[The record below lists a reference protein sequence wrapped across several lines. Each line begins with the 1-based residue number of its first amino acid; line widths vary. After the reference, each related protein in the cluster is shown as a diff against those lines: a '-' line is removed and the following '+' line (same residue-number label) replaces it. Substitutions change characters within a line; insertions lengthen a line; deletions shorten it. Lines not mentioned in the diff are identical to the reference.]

1 MPDGPGQVEF
11 SVLGPL
17 EIRVGGRLAST
28 GGTRQRALLAVLL
41 LHANELV
48 STERLIDE
56 VWGDDPP
63 PTAHKMV
70 QVFISRLRAAI
81 ESDRKKN
88 TTLLTRPPGY
98 LLAVRPEAL
107 DLARF
112 QALVGEAR
120 SIIELDPSRAA
131 VSLRSALALW
141 RGAPLSDL
149 ALEPFAQLAIPR
161 LEELHLA
168 ALEDRIRADLAIGLG
183 GDGVGELRDLV
194 AANPL
199 RERFQAQLMLALYR
213 AGRQAEALEVYGR
226 ARATLVH
233 ELGIEPGPEL
243 QRLQGAVLRQEAW
256 LDAPGGGTLSGPP
269 PTSAEL
275 NADSRQETLT
285 GSPPIRRRLALRWP
299 EGRRLVLV
307 TVAFAVVAGLS
318 VALVVAANS
327 KRSVTNIGA
336 NPIPDSVVVVD
347 PASETLAEDLP
358 VGAAPGP
365 IAVGDGSAWIGNVE
379 DHTLTRIDLQSGKTL
394 KTLGLASAPTSLGTS
409 AGLVWIGNGFAGTLS
424 RVLTAYDQLSAP
436 FFPGPAETGILTFAA
451 MPNDLWVG
459 LPDQTLL
466 RLDPQSLRPRST
478 FHLPGRPR
486 AFAVTADAA
495 WFIDFRDTAV
505 TRFDFASGDAT
516 AIVMPDGTAIAI
528 TSGYGAIWVS
538 TSGPNQLLRIDPESG
553 RTVSTIPLGFS
564 PTAMVADG
572 GAVWVVGGPTGTL
585 ARVDPNGQSLVTTIV
600 IGRPIGGIAIANG
613 RIWLTLD

>member
-1 MPDGPGQVEF
+1 MPDGPGHVEF

-17 EIRVGGRLAST
+17 EVRVGGRLANT

-48 STERLIDE
+48 PSERLIEE

-70 QVFISRLRAAI
+70 QVFISRLRAAL
-81 ESDRKKN
+81 ESDQRQDRF
-88 TTLLTRPPGY
+88 LLTRSTGY
-98 LLAVRPEAL
+98 VLAVQPEEL
-107 DLARF
+107 DLVRF
-112 QALVGEAR
+112 QALAGEAR
-120 SIIELDPSRAA
+120 SVIELDPARAA
-131 VSLRSALALW
+131 ALLRSALALW

-149 ALEPFAQLAIPR
+149 ALERFAQLAIPR
-161 LEELHLA
+161 LEELRLA

-183 GDGVGELRDLV
+183 GDGVGELLDLV

-233 ELGIEPGPEL
+233 DLGIEPGPEL

-256 LDAPGGGTLSGPP
+256 LDAPSGGTLTGRP
-269 PTSAEL
+269 PTSLEL
-275 NADSRQETLT
+275 NSDVRHEPPT
-285 GSPPIRRRLALRWP
+285 GSLPVRPHVALRWP
-299 EGRRLVLV
+299 RVRRHVLV
-307 TVAFAVVAGLS
+307 TLAFAIAAGLA

-327 KRSVTNIGA
+327 NRSVTNVGA
-336 NPIPDSVVVVD
+336 TPIPNSVAVVD
-347 PASETLAEDLP
+347 PASETLAEDLQ

-365 IAVGDGSAWIGNVE
+365 IAIGDGSAWIGNVE
-379 DHTLTRIDLQSGKTL
+379 DRTLTRIDLQSGKVL
-394 KTLGLASAPTSLGTS
+394 KTLGLASAPTSLGTT

-424 RVLTAYDQLSAP
+424 RVLTAYDQLTSP
-436 FFPGPAETGILTFAA
+436 IFPGATETGMLTFAA
-451 MPNDLWVG
+451 TPNDLWVG
-459 LPDQTLL
+459 LPDKTLL

-486 AFAVTADAA
+486 ALAVTADAA
-495 WFIDFRDTAV
+495 WFIDFRDATV
-505 TRFDFASGDAT
+505 TRFEFATGDST
-516 AIVMPDGTAIAI
+516 AHVMLDGKAVAI
-528 TSGYGAIWVS
+528 TSGFGAIWVS
-538 TSGPNQLLRIDPESG
+538 TSGPNQLLRIDPESA
-553 RTVSTIPLGFS
+553 RTVSTIALGFS

-585 ARVDPNGQSLVTTIV
+585 AKVDPSGQSLVTTIV

>member
-1 MPDGPGQVEF
+1 MPDGAGQLEF

-17 EIRVGGRLAST
+17 EVRVDGRLATT

-48 STERLIDE
+48 PTERLIEE

-63 PTAHKMV
+63 ATAHKMV
-70 QVFISRLRAAI
+70 QVFVSRLRAAL
-81 ESDRKKN
+81 ESDRLQN
-88 TTLLTRPPGY
+88 RILLTRPSGY
-98 LLAVRPEAL
+98 LLAVRPEEL

-120 SIIELDPSRAA
+120 SIIEPDPSRAA
-131 VSLRSALALW
+131 ASLRSALALW

-161 LEELHLA
+161 LEELRLA

-183 GDGVGELRDLV
+183 GESVGEIRDLV

-199 RERFQAQLMLALYR
+199 RERFLAQLMLALYR
-213 AGRQAEALEVYGR
+213 AGRQAEALDVYGR
-226 ARATLVH
+226 ARATLIH

-256 LDAPGGGTLSGPP
+256 LDAPGGGTLTGPP
-269 PTSAEL
+269 PTSPEL
-275 NADSRQETLT
+275 ADFRQEALT
-285 GSPPIRRRLALRWP
+285 GSVRIRPRGARSWP
-299 EGRRLVLV
+299 KGRRLLLLM
-307 TVAFAVVAGLS
+307 VAFAVAGGLC

-327 KRSVTNIGA
+327 KRSITNIGV
-336 NPIPDSVVVVD
+336 NPIPNSVVVVD
-347 PASETLAEDLP
+347 PGSDTLIEDLS

-379 DHTLTRIDLQSGKTL
+379 DHTLTRIDLQSGKTM

-424 RVLTAYDQLSAP
+424 RLLTAYDQLSAP
-436 FFPGPAETGILTFAA
+436 FFPGPAETGVLTFAA

-466 RLDPQSLRPRST
+466 RLDPHSLQPRST

-495 WFIDFRDTAV
+495 WLIDFRDAAV
-505 TRFDFASGDAT
+505 TRFDFASGDPT
-516 AIVMPDGTAIAI
+516 AIVMPDGTAITI
-528 TSGYGAIWVS
+528 TSGFGAIWVS

-564 PTAMVADG
+564 PSAMVADG

>member
-1 MPDGPGQVEF
+1 MPDGAGQLEF

-17 EIRVGGRLAST
+17 EVRVDGRLATT

-48 STERLIDE
+48 PTERLIEE

-63 PTAHKMV
+63 ATAHKMV
-70 QVFISRLRAAI
+70 QVFVSRLRAAL
-81 ESDRKKN
+81 ESDRLQN
-88 TTLLTRPPGY
+88 RILLTRPSGY
-98 LLAVRPEAL
+98 LLAVRPEEL

-120 SIIELDPSRAA
+120 SIIELDSSRAA
-131 VSLRSALALW
+131 AVLRSALALW

-161 LEELHLA
+161 LEELRLA
-168 ALEDRIRADLAIGLG
+168 ALEDRIRADLAIGLA

-199 RERFQAQLMLALYR
+199 HERFQAQLMLALYR

-226 ARATLVH
+226 ARATLIH

-256 LDAPGGGTLSGPP
+256 LDAPSGGTPTGAP
-269 PTSAEL
+269 PTGPEL
-275 NADSRQETLT
+275 ADFRQDALT
-285 GSPPIRRRLALRWP
+285 RPVHIRPRGALSWPKERRLL
-299 EGRRLVLV
+299 LLM
-307 TVAFAVVAGLS
+307 VAFAVVAGLS
-318 VALVVAANS
+318 VGLVVAANS

-336 NPIPDSVVVVD
+336 NPSPNSVVVVD
-347 PASETLAEDLP
+347 PASETLAEDLQ

-365 IAVGDGSAWIGNVE
+365 IAIGDGSAWIGNVE

-424 RVLTAYDQLSAP
+424 RVLTAYDQLTEP
-436 FFPGPAETGILTFAA
+436 FFPGPHETGILTFAA

-466 RLDPQSLRPRST
+466 RLDPESLRPRST

-495 WFIDFRDTAV
+495 WFIDFRDAAV
-505 TRFDFASGDAT
+505 TRFDLVSGDPT
-516 AIVMPDGTAIAI
+516 ANVMLDGTAIAI

-553 RTVSTIPLGFS
+553 RSVSTIPLGFS

-585 ARVDPNGQSLVTTIV
+585 AKIDPNGQSLVTTIM